1 MLKLSYLAEYVML
14 AKTLNFSK
22 TAEQMYIT
30 QPALSRHITM
40 IEKQIGAKLF
50 LRDTRNVSMTPAGQ
64 EVYSA
69 FTEILDK
76 YQLAREKAQM
86 LSSGQS
92 GSLNISSPY
101 YWTAEYT
108 EPIVERFFAK
118 YPLCQIK
125 ILPCEPPVGLAD
137 VVSGQSDIVLT
148 MQTGTQM
155 DVSLRQF
162 AFTSERMAVVM
173 PAEKFGSTQKSIR
186 LDELVFET
194 LVLLGGGYDIYH
206 PALFSLFERHNIRPR
221 QIIYT
226 QQIETLG
233 LTIRSTGGISIQP
246 YCVRHMNREYLL
258 TIPLEGDDL
267 DIPLCF
273 YYRADNPNPLI
284 PRLIQVSHEV
294 FAEKTKE

>member
-40 IEKQIGAKLF
+40 IEKQMGAKLF
-50 LRDTRNVSMTPAGQ
+50 LRDTRNVSMTPAGH

-69 FTEILDK
+69 FIEILDK

-92 GSLNISSPY
+92 GSLIISSPY
-101 YWTAEYT
+101 YWTADYT
-108 EPIVERFFAK
+108 EPIVERFFVK

-125 ILPCEPPVGLAD
+125 ILPCEPPDGLAN

-148 MQTGTQM
+148 TQTGTQM

-162 AFTSERMAVVM
+162 AFTSERLAVVM
-173 PAEKFGSTQKSIR
+173 PAENFGSAPKSIR
-186 LDELVFET
+186 MEELVCET
-194 LVLLGGGYDIYH
+194 YVFLGGSYDIYY
-206 PALFSLFERHNIRPR
+206 PALFAIFEKYNIRPKR
-221 QIIYT
+221 IVYA

-233 LTIRSTGGISIQP
+233 LTIRSTGGISILP
-246 YCVRHMNREYLL
+246 YCVRHMNRDYLI
-258 TIPLEGDDL
+258 TIPLEGDDF
-267 DIPLCF
+267 DVPLCF

-284 PRLIQVSHEV
+284 PRLFQVSQEV
-294 FAEKTKE
+294 FAEKTTE